1 MKLTKPFEAKTSMLI
16 RRPAKDC
23 YDAFVDPAITSKF
36 WFSDGSDRLDA
47 GKRVTWTWAM
57 YGVSTEVDVKELVPA
72 RKIAVVWDVDKDEPT
87 TIEWMFTERPDGST
101 YVEIKNFGFK
111 GKDDEAVEKLVQTT
125 DGFALVIAGAKAWL
139 EHGLQLNLV
148 PDKYPQ
154 MLVKGWKAG

>member
-1 MKLTKPFEAKTSMLI
+1 MTLKKPLVAKTSMLI

-23 YDAFVDPAITSKF
+23 YDAFVDPATTSKF
-36 WFSDGSDRLDA
+36 WFSDGSDRLDKA
-47 GKRVTWTWAM
+47 KRVTWTWAM
-57 YGVSTEVDVKELVPA
+57 YGVSTEVDVKELVPSK
-72 RKIAVVWDVDKDEPT
+72 KIIVVWDVDKEEPT
-87 TIEWMFTERPDGST
+87 TIEWTFDEKPDGST

-111 GKDDEAVEKLVQTT
+111 GHDDDAVENLVQTT

-148 PDKYPQ
+148 RDKHPG